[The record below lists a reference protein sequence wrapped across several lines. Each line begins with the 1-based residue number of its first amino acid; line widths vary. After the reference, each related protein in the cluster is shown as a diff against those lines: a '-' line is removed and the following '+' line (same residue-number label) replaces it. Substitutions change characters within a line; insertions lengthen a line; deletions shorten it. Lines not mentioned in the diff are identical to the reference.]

1 MKKILLILLLPITV
15 IAQSNHAK
23 LLRQFMTDKQQYFNF
38 NKNVFVAEKGQTIY
52 QQALGYSLLKRM
64 ESCTTI

>member
-23 LLRQFMTDKQQYFNF
+23 LLSQFMTDQQQYFNF
-38 NKNVFVAEKGQTIY
+38 NGTSRLCDEVY
-52 QQALGYSLLKRM
+52 
-64 ESCTTI
+64 